1 MHPLLESKVCSQ
13 RLGEFGQNVWPCR
26 CPQALVPTECTKTLL
41 FSSSFWRLGVREP
54 NHEYALSQTRCVTGR
69 PELHDRATRRGKR
82 AQRCRR
88 GEFNFCSS
96 APVVSKIVSLEK
108 HKPFRNSPRR
118 IKWSLEF
125 APWAPASVHQLGA
138 GRACD
143 MRLGFKQ
150 ASGKA
155 HATQHQCTTTVKPL

>member
-1 MHPLLESKVCSQ
+1 MRNGVGAGSLT
-13 RLGEFGQNVWPCR
+13 F
-26 CPQALVPTECTKTLL
+26 VP
-41 FSSSFWRLGVREP
+41 
-54 NHEYALSQTRCVTGR
+54 
-69 PELHDRATRRGKR
+69 RRR
-82 AQRCRR
+82 
-88 GEFNFCSS
+88 
-96 APVVSKIVSLEK
+96 VVSKIASLEK

-125 APWAPASVHQLGA
+125 APWAPARVHQLGA